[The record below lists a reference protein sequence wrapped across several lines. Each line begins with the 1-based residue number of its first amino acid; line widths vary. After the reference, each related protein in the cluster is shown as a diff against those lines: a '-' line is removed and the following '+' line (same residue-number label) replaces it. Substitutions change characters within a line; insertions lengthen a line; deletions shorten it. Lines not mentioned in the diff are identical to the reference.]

1 MCILV
6 MPLGYSPW
14 ASSLGSTGLE
24 EGELPEAWAERCQ
37 PPTTSAKVVAVSAEL
52 GVTSLQGS
60 Q

>member
-1 MCILV
+1 